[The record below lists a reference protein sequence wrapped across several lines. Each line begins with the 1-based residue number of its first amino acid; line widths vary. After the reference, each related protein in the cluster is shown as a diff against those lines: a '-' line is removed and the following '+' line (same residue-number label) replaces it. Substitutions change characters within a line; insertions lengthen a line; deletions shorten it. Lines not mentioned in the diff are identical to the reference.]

1 MDFSAD
7 YIRARKTA
15 DDMTPP
21 SPEAIEALATPSF
34 VIPPP
39 GPANYGQPIDTTETS
54 TITGK
59 PKAKRQPAPSGE
71 AVASHTNPE
80 ESAWDTMV
88 KSVRSMPGI
97 AKQAAGGSLRAAG
110 EMTYYGME
118 GDSPEA
124 PAPGNVPAL
133 IEAGKEL
140 YTGGKKESDA
150 TLPNVPAG
158 SFKAH
163 LYGAMQ
169 SVGLNVG
176 AIGLGMATGGETLPL
191 LLMGALS
198 GGQDYA
204 ENRAAGVS
212 RDDAWVGAIANGAA
226 EYFGEKLPL
235 HAYLKEGAPLF
246 RRMITGALLELPG
259 ELGTQVVQ
267 SAEEK
272 LTRNPGMTWE
282 EFLGTMKDTA
292 IQTLMATTITGGVV
306 GAAGT
311 LAGGARNLG
320 EKGSVGSEKP
330 APPAFDDE
338 TFAAEGKRLGVE
350 YKGIQAF
357 GNKKGAIFQDEKT
370 GSFVVQPGETVE
382 NGLNRVRARFG
393 LSPLL
398 TPEKILSAFPGAA
411 VAADGGDFTVALPN
425 GATIRILPDQTIELD
440 PSTGVTLE
448 PGEKL
453 AGEYTKKIGP
463 EAIIRLAKEGAGDD
477 TLLHESFHA
486 AMDFAMTPEEKAAVL
501 SEHGGD
507 VEAAAKA
514 YAEWNPRFRNPAFQ
528 KIVDFFQKIR
538 EMLLGPTAE
547 GTFGRLRSGEAWQRS
562 DQDPGSFFSRLA
574 DRVRSEMPEQAHP
587 EDVAA
592 FMRDEGVR
600 PDEMILS
607 GVVAKDGAVA
617 KADVLSAI
625 EETRKETTGL
635 PDYQIRRQADS
646 PPFVSQLRNVVADEK
661 MFPPSMKAP
670 SVINTLMK
678 YGVKAAEIQDT
689 GLAKFLSD
697 KPRVT
702 REQLLDYIDMNMVRV
717 EEVVRTDDATDQVE
731 PLDFSEPQP
740 DEETGEY
747 DEEPEWFAQGMA
759 LTYRITRGIGNR
771 ALGPFRLEIFDAG
784 NFDAPVDTAR
794 GRSVDELIDYAN
806 KNEREAAR
814 TVGNVKYEDYVLP
827 GAAKNYRELL
837 LTVPGGEYTGAKLEI
852 GKDGN
857 YIIRMADGVGVL
869 TKTPVYSEA
878 EKKMHS
884 MVPDTAYRSPHW
896 DEPNVLAHIRFDERV
911 DAAGKPT
918 LFIEEVQSD
927 WHSEGRRKGYKETA
941 PDPQILRD
949 AYSNAAA
956 AISRND
962 NLGHDTVR
970 EAFEGIQLT
979 PSWRTAWEWDSQE
992 DIDAVQGWLDAREV
1006 SYKESAAVPDAPFKD
1021 TWYELTMKRAIRW
1034 AAEHGL
1040 DSISWTTGDQQA
1052 DRYDLSKKVDHI
1064 DYKAVGP
1071 NEYALGIVDTSGRG
1085 INPGKA
1091 TFTAEELPGVV
1102 GKEIA
1107 EKILAG
1113 EGKSGGGRMTLSGL
1127 DLKIGGEWARNL
1139 YDQMIPGWLNKYA
1152 KRWGVKVG
1160 EAEIQTGTTKEYD
1173 GETPTPDMVT
1183 VHSLQIPPAM
1193 AADVLKKGQ
1202 PLYQKRKSGRFPG
1215 KPNDKGYTFNSNDSE
1230 QVKNA
1235 GRALLLNVWG
1245 DVEFTQSH
1253 EETSARAQEMLDQ
1266 GIVNI
1271 ERLMARKQDE
1281 AFATPELMVAAD
1293 RLRFGMIARLVD
1305 TAQQWKKGDGSV
1317 TDEEMRNAIALSSGL
1332 TQILQGGISQ
1342 GARVLNARQIA
1353 FEGQQPGSKE
1363 WTDAVSGTLESIRQL
1378 QGAEGMP
1385 LESIVTKIMEVP
1397 EPSTFLPK
1405 LQKITSRDMFIE
1417 AWYGAL
1423 LSNPVTHMANFI
1435 GNTVALFSSIPE
1447 RGLASLAHRITGKGE
1462 GVAPGET
1469 FAALYGLVNGFQ
1481 DALRFAAKAA
1491 KTGESSFNGEKMER
1505 RSRQPAITGA
1515 NLGASG
1521 PIGAA
1526 VDLLGMAIRGPGR
1539 ALLSSDEFFKAV
1551 NFRMEVYAQ
1560 AYREAYS
1567 EGLAGDD
1574 LKNRMAEIVQNPPD
1588 LITETAA
1595 EWANYQ
1601 TFTNALGPIGSSIVA
1616 FSNSHPAMKVILPF
1630 VATPTNILKFTFER
1644 LGPLSLALK
1653 SVRED
1658 IAAGGS
1664 RRDLAIA
1671 RTSLGSMVM
1680 ATAASLAAA
1689 GFITGGGPKDKDLLA
1704 AKKRKG
1710 WQPYSFKVG
1719 DRYYSFARM
1728 EPYATLFGM
1737 TADIVEMVGERSD
1750 LEIDA
1755 MAKAM
1760 VLSFAKNMTSKTYL
1774 TGVSDAL
1781 EAITDPD
1788 KGGGRFIHRFVG
1800 SWVPAG
1806 VAQLERVVDPTLR
1819 DTYGPTSRG
1828 EPNALIREAKS
1839 MLREMRART
1848 PGLSSTLPPRLN
1860 LWGDPILLG
1869 GGLGPDIIS
1878 PVYKSI
1884 EKESPADDE
1893 ILRNRVSISMPS
1905 RFLYGSRPS
1914 DDIQMR
1920 DASTRT
1926 GIPLT
1931 PKEYDFLV
1939 RVAAGQKVVVDGTEY
1954 QVTDQT
1960 LKAALEEMIK
1970 TPEYKAATDGPD
1982 GGKALMIRARVTA
1995 YRDAAK
2001 AMLLDASPEL
2011 TGLYEEK
2018 IQERAEALVG
2028 VN

>member
-7 YIRARKTA
+7 YVRARKTV
-15 DDMTPP
+15 DDLMPP
-21 SPEAIEALATPSF
+21 SDEAIAALAKPSF
-34 VIPPP
+34 DIPPP
-39 GPANYGQPIDTTETS
+39 GPANFGQPPNTAETS

-59 PKAKRQPAPSGE
+59 PKEKGLPAPSGE
-71 AVASHTNPE
+71 AVPSHENPE

-88 KSVRSMPGI
+88 RGVQSLKGI
-97 AKQAAGGSLRAAG
+97 SKQAAGGTMRAVG
-110 EMTYYGME
+110 EQTFYGME
-118 GDSPEA
+118 GVSPEE

-133 IEAGKEL
+133 IEPGKALAAE
-140 YTGGKKESDA
+140 GKKDVER

-163 LYGAMQ
+163 LYGSIQ

-212 RDDAWVGAIANGAA
+212 RDDAWVGALANGAA

-282 EFLGTMKDTA
+282 DFLGTMKDTA

-370 GSFVVQPGETVE
+370 GSFAVQPGETVE

-411 VAADGGDFTVALPN
+411 VAAGEGDFTVALPN
-425 GATIRILPDQTIELD
+425 GANIRILPDQSIELD

-448 PGEKL
+448 PGENL

-486 AMDFAMTPEEKAAVL
+486 AMDFALTPQEKAVVL
-501 SEHGGD
+501 AEHGGD
-507 VEAAAKA
+507 VEAAAQA
-514 YAEWNPRFRNPAFQ
+514 YAEWNPRFRNPMFQ
-528 KIVDFFQKIR
+528 KVVDFFRKIR

-562 DQDPGSFFSRLA
+562 DQDPEAFFSRLA
-574 DRVRSEMPEQAHP
+574 DRVRSEMPDQAHP

-592 FMRDEGVR
+592 FMREEGVR
-600 PDEMILS
+600 PDEVVLS

-670 SVINTLMK
+670 SVVNTLMR

-689 GLAKFLSD
+689 GLAKFLAD

-702 REQLLDYIDMNMVRV
+702 REELLDYIDMNMVRV

-827 GAAKNYRELL
+827 GAGKNYRELL
-837 LTVPGGEYTGAKLEI
+837 ITLPRPKLA
-852 GKDGN
+852 N
-857 YIIRMADGVGVL
+857 FL
-869 TKTPVYSEA
+869 
-878 EKKMHS
+878 
-884 MVPDTAYRSPHW
+884 PDRAAYDAAIQKAGPHFDSPHW

-927 WHSEGRRKGYKETA
+927 W
-941 PDPQILRD
+941 
-949 AYSNAAA
+949 AAA
-956 AISRND
+956 LRKWDAS
-962 NLGHDTVR
+962 
-970 EAFEGIQLT
+970 
-979 PSWRTAWEWDSQE
+979 TAE
-992 DIDAVQGWLDAREV
+992 DPTGA
-1006 SYKESAAVPDAPFKD
+1006 PPMPFKD
-1021 TWYELTMKRAIRW
+1021 TWYELAMKRAIRW
-1034 AAEHGL
+1034 AAEHGH

-1052 DRYDLSKKVDHI
+1052 ERYDLAKRIESLAYTLHDDGTYSIQYVPK
-1064 DYKAVGP
+1064 GSRNP
-1071 NEYALGIVDTSGRG
+1071 NEDFVTVPGRVTDKNMG
-1085 INPGKA
+1085 EI
-1091 TFTAEELPGVV
+1091 V
-1102 GKEIA
+1102 GKEMA
-1107 EKILAG
+1107 EKIISG
-1113 EGKSGGGRMTLSGL
+1113 QGSDSHVEGWKEFSGL
-1127 DLKIGGEWARNL
+1127 DLKVGGEWARKL
-1139 YDQMIPGWLNKYA
+1139 YDRTLPGWLNKYA
-1152 KRWGVKVG
+1152 KKWGVKVG
-1160 EAEIQTGTTKEYD
+1160 ETEIKSATSTKYAVYNISTGEQIKVFDFEEAAQDWVLSSGKSYEYD
-1173 GETPTPDMVT
+1173 VMDRLGNPLRTT

-1202 PLYQKRKSGRFPG
+1202 PLYQKKSGRFPG
-1215 KPNDKGYTFNSNDSE
+1215 TPNDKGYTFNSNDSE

-1567 EGLAGDD
+1567 EGLTGDD
-1574 LKNRMAEIVQNPPD
+1574 LKNRMAELVQNPPD
-1588 LITETAA
+1588 IISETAA
-1595 EWANYQ
+1595 EWASYQ
-1601 TFTNALGPIGSSIVA
+1601 TFTNALGPIGSAIVA

-1680 ATAASLAAA
+1680 ATAAALAAA

-1710 WQPYSFKVG
+1710 WQPYSFKIG